1 MHPHPFFTT
10 CTPPARTLPPVSQF
24 HFRIIHIRG
33 EMMAALHWSNV
44 SHRNFHPNT
53 EYPKSRTTVM
63 DDILFRPSLVNHGA
77 VMPHLIRSKRCEGQ
91 VIIGLRPKMRAPHLL
106 RPYLNPH
113 KSLTGAQYLLL
124 AQPTR
129 HMPHPLQK
137 WLNIGQTDARTVR
150 CNPNLLISLISNI
163 AVDRRW

>member
-1 MHPHPFFTT
+1 MHPHPFFTI
-10 CTPPARTLPPVSQF
+10 CTPPARTLPPVSLF
-24 HFRIIHIRG
+24 HFPIIHIRG

-44 SHRNFHPNT
+44 SRRKFHPNT
-53 EYPKSRTTVM
+53 VYPKSRATVM
-63 DDILFRPSLVNHGA
+63 GDTLFRPSLVNHGA
-77 VMPHLIRSKRCEGQ
+77 VTLHSIPSKRCEGQ
-91 VIIGLRPKMRAPHLL
+91 VIIGLRLKMRVPHLL
-106 RPYLNPH
+106 RPHLNPH
-113 KSLTGAQYLLL
+113 KSSTGARYLPL
-124 AQPTR
+124 AQPMR